1 MSNPHS
7 EAPRSWWKLV
17 LTGFLAF
24 ALGIAAVLLPAKIMF
39 SRILDVIFGEAKPL
53 SGSMTATA
61 ALLGLVALVA
71 VDGLVHLFGTG
82 VTEKRVTRL
91 RGVIGVAVAIA
102 AVFWPGMTV
111 YVAVELIGLWAV
123 LVGVLEL
130 FFARGS
136 GTDAKDRVRLII
148 AAMAAIVVGV
158 GIMTWVFAGAVVIS
172 AVVGIAAAAR
182 GVSLIL
188 SGIRQRKN
196 QLSRGL

>member
-1 MSNPHS
+1 MTGRIATRDTYMSNPHS
-7 EAPRSWWKLV
+7 EAQRSWWKLV

-24 ALGIAAVLLPAKIMF
+24 ALGIAAVLLPAQIMF
-39 SRILDVIFGEAKPL
+39 SRILDVIFGEAEPL

-71 VDGLVHLFGTG
+71 VDGLVHLFG

-130 FFARGS
+130 FVVRAS
-136 GTDAKDRVRLII
+136 GTDAKDRVQLII

-172 AVVGIAAAAR
+172 A
-182 GVSLIL
+182 
-188 SGIRQRKN
+188 
-196 QLSRGL
+196 

>member
-1 MSNPHS
+1 
-7 EAPRSWWKLV
+7 
-17 LTGFLAF
+17 
-24 ALGIAAVLLPAKIMF
+24 MF

-53 SGSMTATA
+53 SGSMTAIA

-71 VDGLVHLFGTG
+71 IDGLVHLLGTG

-91 RGVIGVAVAIA
+91 RGVIGVAVALA
-102 AVFWPGMTV
+102 AIFWPGMTV

-130 FFARGS
+130 FFTRRS

-148 AAMAAIVVGV
+148 AAIAAIVVGI

-172 AVVGIAAAAR
+172 AVIGVGAAAR
-182 GVSLIL
+182 GISLIL
-188 SGIRQRKN
+188 SGIHQRKD
-196 QLSRGL
+196 QSIDSSKRAIERDAA